1 MTQKIFKKSNK
12 EDMKLLFSILPD
24 EVKYIEKT
32 IYSKYDIRIELLT
45 KKLFGNVS
53 ISQKYTDYN
62 FYNLLNIDFET
73 DKPEEMIIKRPMEE
87 DNDK

>member
-73 DKPEEMIIKRPMEE
+73 ENPEEMIIKRSDYE
-87 DNDK
+87 